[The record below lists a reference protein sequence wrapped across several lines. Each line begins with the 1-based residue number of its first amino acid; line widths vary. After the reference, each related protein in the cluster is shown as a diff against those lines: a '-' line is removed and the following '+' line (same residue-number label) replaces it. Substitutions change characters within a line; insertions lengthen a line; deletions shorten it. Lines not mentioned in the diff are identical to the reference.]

1 MTILQKFRNDYREYR
16 AEHGKAMTM
25 APAYLVCYAGLPNPL
40 HTGYSVKV
48 VLAAIHINVLIK
60 LSQNGSA

>member
-16 AEHGKAMTM
+16 AEHGKPMTM

-40 HTGYSVKV
+40 HTGYSVNV